1 MTISPPADLHSIPR
15 GIFIRRA
22 TGRDAE
28 GIVAILR
35 KIASERIYSAI
46 DEPWSIDEERTYLE
60 SLSPR
65 EAVHV
70 AVAEN
75 GQVIGVQT
83 LDRWSPTLNSMAHVA
98 QFGTFLLPEWR
109 GRGVGSALFKT
120 ALAFARASGYSK
132 VVIQV
137 RASNQSAQAFYE
149 RHGFRPCGRLKR
161 QVRVDGQEDDEIL
174 MELFL

>member
-1 MTISPPADLHSIPR
+1 MANSSFAVHHSSPSGLL
-15 GIFIRRA
+15 IRRA

-28 GIVAILR
+28 RIVAILR
-35 KIASERIYSAI
+35 KISSERVHSAI
-46 DEPWSIDEERTYLE
+46 DEPWSVDEERSYLE

-75 GQVIGVQT
+75 GQVIGFQT

-98 QFGTFLLPEWR
+98 QLGTFLLPEWR
-109 GRGVGSALFKT
+109 GRGVGTALYKT
-120 ALAFARASGYSK
+120 ALAFARASDYSK
-132 VVIQV
+132 IVIQV

-149 RHGFRPCGRLKR
+149 RLGFRPCGRLKQ
-161 QVRVDGQEDDEIL
+161 QVRIDGQEDDEIL
-174 MELFL
+174 MEFFL